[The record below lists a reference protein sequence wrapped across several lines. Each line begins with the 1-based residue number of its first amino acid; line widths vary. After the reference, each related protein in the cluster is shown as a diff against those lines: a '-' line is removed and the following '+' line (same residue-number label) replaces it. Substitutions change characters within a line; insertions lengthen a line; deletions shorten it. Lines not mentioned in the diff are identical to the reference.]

1 VVAIALGRA
10 RPADYLEL
18 TKPRIVVLVM
28 VTVAAGFYLGGVGA
42 VTGLVLFHTLLATA
56 MVAGGTNALNQVV
69 ERDVDARMHRTR
81 GRPLPT
87 GRLSFAEASLFAWAL
102 GVGGIAYMAL
112 FVNPVAS
119 ALAAATLVAYVF
131 AYTPLKRRTSL
142 ATLVG
147 AIPGALPIAGGWAA
161 ATGALPLEAWVLFAI
176 VFLWQ
181 LPHFLAL
188 AWVYRDDY
196 ARAGLKMLS
205 VTDDGESTF
214 RQAVLYAVAMLPVT
228 LAPSVLGLAGPWY
241 FFGALGLTVWLI
253 ATALSAARNRSIP
266 HARRLF
272 MATVLWLPAVLALM
286 VLDKTI

>member
-1 VVAIALGRA
+1 MVAIALGRA

>member
-1 VVAIALGRA
+1 MVAIAVGRA

-28 VTVAAGFYLGGVGA
+28 ITVAAGFYLGSAAA
-42 VTGLVLFHTLLATA
+42 VTGLALFHTLLATA
-56 MVAGGTNALNQVV
+56 LVAGGTNALNQVV

-87 GRLSFAEASLFAWAL
+87 GRLSLPEASLFAWAL
-102 GVGGIAYMAL
+102 GVGGIAYMAFL
-112 FVNPVAS
+112 VNPVAS

-147 AIPGALPIAGGWAA
+147 AVPGALPIAGGWAA
-161 ATGALPLEAWVLFAI
+161 ATGGLSLEAWVLFAI

-205 VTDDGESTF
+205 VTDDGEWTF

-253 ATALSAARNRSIP
+253 ATALAAARDRTNQR
-266 HARRLF
+266 ARRLF
-272 MATVLWLPAVLALM
+272 TVTVLWLPAVLALM
-286 VLDKTI
+286 VMDKVA

>member
-1 VVAIALGRA
+1 
-10 RPADYLEL
+10 
-18 TKPRIVVLVM
+18 
-28 VTVAAGFYLGGVGA
+28 
-42 VTGLVLFHTLLATA
+42 
-56 MVAGGTNALNQVV
+56 
-69 ERDVDARMHRTR
+69 
-81 GRPLPT
+81 
-87 GRLSFAEASLFAWAL
+87 
-102 GVGGIAYMAL
+102 
-112 FVNPVAS
+112 
-119 ALAAATLVAYVF
+119 
-131 AYTPLKRRTSL
+131 
-142 ATLVG
+142 
-147 AIPGALPIAGGWAA
+147 
-161 ATGALPLEAWVLFAI
+161 LEAWVLFAI